1 MSLARNVFVQSGL
14 TLASRVLGFVRDLA
28 LNARFGGQGPL
39 MDAWAT
45 AQMLPN
51 LFRRLFAEGAFAQA
65 FVPVF
70 AHERATAGPESAEAM
85 ASQVLAFVMAVVV
98 LFTIL
103 AEVALP
109 FLMPMLLSAYADDT
123 RSLEMATLMAQLAM
137 PYLACM
143 TLASL
148 LSGVLNTLGRFALSA
163 GAPVLLNLCT
173 IAPLVLIGDAE
184 AAALFASGAVTI
196 AGILQAG
203 LLWWGVRRLGVRLAI
218 VLPALT
224 TVVRRVVVLAVPGA
238 IAGGAM
244 QVNSLVSQILSGSD
258 EGARG
263 VLYNADRLYQLP
275 LGLIGVAVGAAL
287 VPRLSSLFAR
297 SDTVGAQR
305 TMDDGIALAMAFTIP
320 AALALLVMPFL
331 IIDGAVTRGA
341 FTSDDARRTAEV
353 LRHFAWGIPAF
364 VLAKV
369 LTPPF
374 FARQKTGRPMQFA
387 IATVVANTIIGSAL
401 WFWLPT
407 VGIDGAIGLAIGTS
421 LAGWFNVALL
431 SGALAFDGVYRPGAH
446 LIGRL
451 VRLSAASIVMAA
463 VLAVCAARYHDI
475 TDVLGS
481 KEATLAVVALGGF
494 GVFAGLALALRA
506 VSLAEIRG
514 ALRRE
519 PRSSASAL
527 PPGGED

>member
-1 MSLARNVFVQSGL
+1 MSLARNVFVQSAL
-14 TLASRVLGFVRDLA
+14 TLASRVLGFARDLA

-65 FVPVF
+65 FVPLF
-70 AHERATAGPESAEAM
+70 AHERATAGSESAERM
-85 ASQVLAFVMAVVV
+85 ASQVLAFMMAVVV
-98 LFTIL
+98 MFTIL
-103 AEVALP
+103 AEIALP
-109 FLMPMLLSAYADDT
+109 FLMPMLLSAYADDAG
-123 RSLEMATLMAQLAM
+123 SLAMATLMAQLAM

-173 IAPLVLIGDAE
+173 IVPLVIINE
-184 AAALFASGAVTI
+184 PQAAALFASAAVTL

-218 VLPALT
+218 VLPALS

-244 QVNSLVSQILSGSD
+244 QVNSLVSQVLSGSD

-320 AALALLVMPFL
+320 AALALFVMPYL

-341 FTSDDARRTAEV
+341 FTSEDARRTAEV

-387 IATVVANTIIGSAL
+387 IVTVVANTIIGSAL

-407 VGIDGAIGLAIGTS
+407 VGVDGAIGLAVGTS
-421 LAGWFNVALL
+421 LAGWLNVALL
-431 SGALAFDGVYRPGAH
+431 SGTLAVSGVYRPGAR

-451 VRLSAASIVMAA
+451 IRLSIASVVMAA
-463 VLAVCAARYHDI
+463 VLAVCAARYPDI
-475 TDVLGS
+475 SEALGS
-481 KEATLAVVALGGF
+481 KEATLAIVSLGGLV
-494 GVFAGLALALRA
+494 VFVCLALALRA
-506 VSLAEIRG
+506 VSMAEISG

-519 PRSSASAL
+519 PKSSQSAL
-527 PPGGED
+527 PLGGED